1 MAVLGTNTVSMG
13 ATSSFQAQMLA
24 TPSSAIAEGAV
35 TLFNPFP
42 ATGGATYPQR
52 VFSSGLAAW
61 CYYIQTAINPTPAS
75 VDTTPNWTGSITA
88 HEVLAELC

>member
-1 MAVLGTNTVSMG
+1 MATVGTNTVAGG
-13 ATSSFQAQMLA
+13 AVTLYEVQMLA
-24 TPSSAIAEGAV
+24 TPTTTESAEGV

-42 ATGGATYPQR
+42 EVGGVTYPQR
-52 VFSSGLAAW
+52 VYSSGLAAW
-61 CYYIQTAINPTPAS
+61 CYYVQTSINPTPAS